1 MTYLMSIVDEF
12 YLYNDEVSLVM
23 CNSL

>member
-1 MTYLMSIVDEF
+1 MSIVDEF